1 MRAESFRP
9 RSAPRRL
16 LGMAPKTSTAPFP
29 SDHGSAA
36 RIPDAHALDA
46 RRGDAAASAA
56 APVRGRLLHPLRPAE
71 RRPARTP
78 HPGPA
83 PAAARTTAAPNPPS
97 AARRPEGEPRE
108 PASRDLVPPTPL
120 PDTAG
125 DLLGLPD
132 LRPLVRALR
141 AGWGWL
147 ARQARASAEVDAR
160 LRGRRDEDSATMAR
174 HGVIPGRLM

>member
-1 MRAESFRP
+1 
-9 RSAPRRL
+9 
-16 LGMAPKTSTAPFP
+16 MAPKTSTAPSS

-46 RRGDAAASAA
+46 RRRDAADTTA
-56 APVRGRLLHPLRPAE
+56 APVRERLLHPLRPAE

-83 PAAARTTAAPNPPS
+83 PAAARTTARANPPS
-97 AARRPEGEPRE
+97 APHRPEGAGRGLT
-108 PASRDLVPPTPL
+108 SRDLVPPTPL
-120 PDTAG
+120 PDTSG

-141 AGWGWL
+141 AGWAWL

-174 HGVIPGRLM
+174 AGVIPGRLM